1 VVAAGKWWA
10 GPEGRGTAGRGGGRE
25 PEEEEEGRSRSSSP
39 GGGWEEE
46 EGEGGRALPLSH
58 DRGGIWNPYKS
69 STSHYFTIVW
79 TININM

>member
-10 GPEGRGTAGRGGGRE
+10 GPEGQGTAGRGGGRE

-58 DRGGIWNPYKS
+58 DRGGHLESIQVVY
-69 STSHYFTIVW
+69 
-79 TININM
+79 

>member
-46 EGEGGRALPLSH
+46 EGKGVTHSPYRTIGGHLES
-58 DRGGIWNPYKS
+58 IQVVY
-69 STSHYFTIVW
+69 
-79 TININM
+79 